1 MAEPIC
7 HPLDEALVEPAD
19 QGLVLEREPVEG
31 TGAELH
37 RVPVDP
43 GLEALVAEHPGK
55 GVGYDEVV
63 VRGNLDGDR
72 VFTALWLLGDRI
84 VAGMHA
90 NDWDAIDQIRRL
102 VGTEASGAT
111 RDPSVPLADL

>member
-1 MAEPIC
+1 M
-7 HPLDEALVEPAD
+7 
-19 QGLVLEREPVEG
+19 
-31 TGAELH
+31 
-37 RVPVDP
+37 
-43 GLEALVAEHPGK
+43 
-55 GVGYDEVV
+55 
-63 VRGNLDGDR
+63 
-72 VFTALWLLGDRI
+72 FTALWLLGDRI